1 MRKKARCVGS
11 LVLAVLAV
19 AVLLVA
25 VFPRLRTTVTLTRLP
40 EEAATVVEHYCNAAE
55 VNFSEVQP
63 FTYFPLK
70 EMQEHYANSSQQ
82 LTDWQLVAAEQIN
95 ENLYALTLRIKSED
109 VFEDNKWHR
118 IWNFVGCVDGAWRYM
133 VGVGFIPDTI
143 SEGLDLSKYDYQDN
157 SFPLLPEACLD
168 QTEPK

>member
-1 MRKKARCVGS
+1 MRKKAICVGS

-19 AVLLVA
+19 AVLSVA
-25 VFPRLRTTVTLTRLP
+25 VFPRLRTAVTLTGLP

-63 FTYFPLK
+63 FAYFPLR
-70 EMQEHYANSSQQ
+70 EMQEHYANSSQR
-82 LTDWQLVAAEQIN
+82 LTDWQLVAVEQIN

-109 VFEDNKWHR
+109 VFQDNKWHQ
-118 IWNFVGCVDGAWRYM
+118 IWNFVGCVDGGWHYM
-133 VGVGFIPDTI
+133 AGVGFIPDAI
-143 SEGLDLSKYDYQDN
+143 SAGLDISKYDYQDN

-168 QTEPK
+168 QTKPE